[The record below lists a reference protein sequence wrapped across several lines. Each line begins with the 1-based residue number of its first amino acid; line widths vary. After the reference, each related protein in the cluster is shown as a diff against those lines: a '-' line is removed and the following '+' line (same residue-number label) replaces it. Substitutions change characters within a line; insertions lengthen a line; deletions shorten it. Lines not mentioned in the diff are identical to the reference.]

1 MKRIIFLFILIINFR
16 YINSQ
21 SILNSEKNTYYNLLF
36 LSGELDR
43 TTLNYK
49 TISELEFDIDEQKY
63 IWNNITFDKR
73 KYINDEMYY
82 KFFSPELYLSLNTAT
97 PYGIN
102 DEALWQGKGI
112 NSEINLG
119 FKFSYYGMNITF
131 YPELTFSQNLDFE
144 YIKPNYNGEEYD
156 NKANIYGYYGLKS
169 IDAPQRFGNKSFFTF
184 NFGQSEIRYS
194 HNNFTIG
201 FGTQSIWLGPAKIN
215 PIIHSNNSPS
225 YPKID
230 FGIRKTKLSINNIF
244 LGEIEFRY
252 WLGYLHE
259 SKYFDNN
266 SSNDENLI
274 TGIAIAYEFPFFDGL
289 SLGFNRTMTSKW
301 ENITPYSLFTL
312 MIPFMEESAGYDK
325 NDQRAS
331 IVANYFIPNGGIN
344 FYLEWARNDYNTG
357 IDNLIRYPF
366 HTQAFTLGFDKSL
379 KISKIFLGEL
389 IFELSYLESS
399 MDYHFFYDWGGSG
412 NSFYTHHII
421 TQGYTN
427 YGQYLG
433 AGIGSGG
440 NSQYI
445 EFKLY
450 YPIGH
455 TSFFIQRANPDM
467 NYSYFQDNEEGK
479 TNTQKKYSIRA
490 FVDFGLSSFFYL
502 NSNFHTKFSIVF
514 RDEHNPLNEN
524 RKLDSIHR
532 YNTHISFWIKYVI

>member
-1 MKRIIFLFILIINFR
+1 
-16 YINSQ
+16 
-21 SILNSEKNTYYNLLF
+21 
-36 LSGELDR
+36 
-43 TTLNYK
+43 
-49 TISELEFDIDEQKY
+49 
-63 IWNNITFDKR
+63 
-73 KYINDEMYY
+73 
-82 KFFSPELYLSLNTAT
+82 
-97 PYGIN
+97 
-102 DEALWQGKGI
+102 
-112 NSEINLG
+112 
-119 FKFSYYGMNITF
+119 
-131 YPELTFSQNLDFE
+131 
-144 YIKPNYNGEEYD
+144 
-156 NKANIYGYYGLKS
+156 
-169 IDAPQRFGNKSFFTF
+169 
-184 NFGQSEIRYS
+184 
-194 HNNFTIG
+194 
-201 FGTQSIWLGPAKIN
+201 
-215 PIIHSNNSPS
+215 
-225 YPKID
+225 
-230 FGIRKTKLSINNIF
+230 
-244 LGEIEFRY
+244 
-252 WLGYLHE
+252 
-259 SKYFDNN
+259 
-266 SSNDENLI
+266 
-274 TGIAIAYEFPFFDGL
+274 
-289 SLGFNRTMTSKW
+289 
-301 ENITPYSLFTL
+301 

-490 FVDFGLSSFFYL
+490 FLDFGLSSFFYL
-502 NSNFHTKFSIVF
+502 NSNFHTK
-514 RDEHNPLNEN
+514 
-524 RKLDSIHR
+524 
-532 YNTHISFWIKYVI
+532 

>member
-36 LSGELDR
+36 LTGELDR

-82 KFFSPELYLSLNTAT
+82 KLFSPELYLSLNTAT

-112 NSEINLG
+112 NSEINFG

-156 NKANIYGYYGLKS
+156 NKANIYGYYGLIS

-259 SKYFDNN
+259 SKYFDND

-274 TGIAIAYEFPFFDGL
+274 TGIAIAYEVPFFDGL

-399 MDYHFFYDWGGSG
+399 MDYHFFYDWNGSG